1 MLGAVVPVCG
11 LQALLTALLLS
22 LGYGLVWSDP
32 VVNMRKVTHQRVRE
46 QLANTVLLPCVFTL
60 RPTPTHEPPRI
71 KWTKVWG
78 QRGDDGR
85 QREQSILVAKYNVV
99 KVKKAFQGR
108 VTLPGY
114 QDNRYNA
121 SLALSGLRS
130 SDSGMYRCEVVV
142 GINDEQDT
150 VPLEVT
156 GVLFH
161 YRAPHDRYAL
171 SFPDAQRVCLE
182 NSAVIATPAQ
192 LQATFADGYD
202 NCDAGWLSDQSVR
215 YPIQSPRPGC
225 YGDRQDSPGVRNYGN
240 RAPDELFDVYCFA
253 KQLQGEV
260 FHLSVPEK
268 LSLATASTHCHALNA
283 QLATAGQL
291 YLAWQAGLDQCDPGW
306 LADGSVRYPINL
318 PRRNCGGDDPG
329 VRTVY
334 HNANRT
340 GFPVTTTRFDAYCYR
355 ERDAGV
361 QAAQPGFLQYREPE
375 NNSSDT
381 EPQRSD
387 PFPKPS
393 TWTGIVDLDK
403 EGISSIARG
412 NESSEISEEHVVIHL
427 RPGEGTQRWGEE
439 NQETQDRSKTG
450 APQDA
455 SSSPKTKTST
465 LSLSALESLET
476 HGGSAQEEVE
486 GEGEVEGRFGSSD
499 SPLSSQTSPTLQA
512 QTANS
517 VLHSFVNNLMKP
529 FKYWTGSVETDTE
542 APPPATPASLPEG
555 TLAVAD
561 QVPPG
566 SAKVNPTEGRPNLG
580 SKRSTDSGVMEH
592 RSGGSSLKTSTGGL
606 TSSEEGLTEQ
616 EKEVVPFGP
625 VILYTQPGRDP
636 SASLTNPS
644 ASSSNGFTELGPGG
658 SSKTVEALNVSGGPH
673 HGTRYELASSPGAPA
688 QATGSQLRWALKAMK
703 GSKLVPEGHMAYVG
717 KDSTWEPMEAKAGPL
732 EVMTMPTNPENY
744 SGEGRDQDEDHS
756 IPHDVLEREEGDKE
770 TETEGS
776 GRGVNDL
783 PRGFGSNGNSNP
795 ASGAS
800 SSTKP
805 PVSGMKPTQTQTQSQ
820 TVAEHTTISQW
831 QLVDQPTTS
840 PAAAASAAGSSQGP
854 GGTVEEARGEIVYV
868 RRPTEKLLPA
878 TSSKKGGFSPV
889 IRKQNLNTTRVTER
903 QRSLDEATTPGVT
916 SRPAAPME
924 PLTTIKTSTADTQ
937 RTDSTREPPISIIWV
952 PVEREKTIST
962 TPLTRDG
969 PQTATASTQLTT
981 PLSILKSSYREA
993 ESRLAVSES
1002 FVVGKGWKPLGG
1014 RNPKSKEDKTLVT
1027 TEKTEKNPF
1036 GVIVPTWGYDL
1047 NPSAEDNPCQTNP
1060 CLHGG
1065 SCLPEGDGY
1074 SCYCPQG
1081 YSGES
1086 CEIDIDDC
1094 QSNPCQNGGTCID
1107 EINSFV
1113 CLCLPSYGGA
1123 TCEKDTEGCEHTWR
1137 KFHGHCYRYFS
1148 RRHTWEDAE
1157 KDCREHS
1164 GHLASIH
1171 TLQEQDFINGLSHDN
1186 TWIGLNDRT
1195 VEEDFQWTD
1204 NMDLQYENWRENQPD
1219 NFFAGGEDC
1228 VVMIAHE
1235 NGKWND
1241 VPCNYNLPYVCK
1253 KGTVLC
1259 VNPPTVKNAFLIGRK
1274 RSHYDIHS
1282 VVRYQCADGFLQ
1294 RHVPTAK
1301 CRANGKWE
1309 RPKIICTMTRGAQRY
1324 RRHHDH
1330 HNGRRERRK
1339 HKKHGHGHGEG
1350 GHHGGD
1356 QGHRHGHGHG
1366 QGNAH
1371 AHI

>member
-182 NSAVIATPAQ
+182 NSAIIATPAQ

-334 HNANRT
+334 HNPNRT

-427 RPGEGTQRWGEE
+427 QPGEGTQRWGEE

-499 SPLSSQTSPTLQA
+499 SPLSSQTSPTLQG

-561 QVPPG
+561 QEPPG

-580 SKRSTDSGVMEH
+580 SKGSTDSGVMEH

-625 VILYTQPGRDP
+625 VILYTQPGSDP
-636 SASLTNPS
+636 STSLTNPS

-732 EVMTMPTNPENY
+732 EVMTLPTNPENY

-776 GRGVNDL
+776 GKGVNDL

-805 PVSGMKPTQTQTQSQ
+805 PVSGLKPTQTQTQSQ